1 MVDVILPAPLA
12 LPETIQHSRHGVPA
26 AVWNYRAADGALL
39 FVACRF
45 NKPDGEKEVMPYCG
59 TSSGWAWKAPPNPRP
74 LYGLDRL
81 AGSDGAAPVLL
92 VEGEKTADAAAVLF
106 PDHVAVTWQG
116 GSSATGKADWSALQG
131 RVVVIWPDHDDAGR
145 KASTALHRA
154 LQGIAASVAAVV
166 VPDHWP
172 NKWDLADPMPDG
184 VTLEALRDMLNA
196 ARTGAADPDPEQE
209 RQAYDVALLNL
220 AGMDRHS
227 LDYQREMEV
236 VKRRFS
242 VGALAIKQA
251 VAVKRS
257 DLERRQAR
265 EAGEETANATA
276 SGLDP
281 DHKGR
286 EDLFIS
292 AADLPD
298 TATALAHHLQRLPD
312 LFERGGPVRL
322 AFDAQRKG
330 MMAEPLGI
338 DGVVNQAHRVCR
350 PWRYRRDRDV
360 LIPEAATLPE
370 RVAKLY
376 LAQRGSW
383 GLPPLDGIASAPLLS
398 DDGSLRVADGYD
410 PTTRMWCERMPVVD
424 GLADAPSR
432 DEAAAALLRLRRFL
446 RTFAFADAI
455 KVRPTGE
462 AVDTVDLERDPGQDE
477 SAALIGIMTAVC
489 RPSLDTAPAVLY
501 RAPAISG
508 AGTGKGLLVRTTAAI
523 AFGMAPSA
531 MTGGGTPEE
540 REKRIT
546 AALME
551 AGPVLFLDNVN
562 GTALKSDTLASAIT
576 ERPASVRPLGSSK
589 TVLLNAT
596 AFIACTGNGLTL
608 SEDLARR
615 FLVVELDAGTEDPE
629 ARSFQNDVVGDALAQ
644 RGDLL
649 RDVLTIWRWGRQN
662 PQTLKKGR
670 PMSFPQWMAWCR
682 DPLLTLGCADPAAR
696 IAEVKARDPQRMR
709 LAELFHAWWAR
720 HHDMPMAVKGLAEDV
735 KELADPLNRGRQAL
749 AASIAKLAGT
759 RAAGFALERVNT
771 AGKWSADLYKLTRT
785 ATDDETDAASGA
797 RDGQDH
803 RGHRE
808 HRGAAPDHRQETANR
823 ARDVDPYAHSSAREH
838 RDGIGGG
845 PMPPKPTA
853 SLGSGWSE
861 PL

>member
-12 LPETIQHSRHGVPA
+12 LPETIQHARHGVPA

-45 NKPDGEKEVMPYCG
+45 NKPDGGKEVMPYCA
-59 TSSGWAWKAPPNPRP
+59 TSSGWAWRAPPDPRP

-81 AGSDGAAPVLL
+81 AVLPDSPVLI
-92 VEGEKTADAAAVLF
+92 VEGEKTADAAAALF
-106 PDHVAVTWQG
+106 PDHVAMTWQG
-116 GSSATGKADWSALQG
+116 GSNATGKACWSVLQG
-131 RVVVIWPDHDDAGR
+131 RVVAMWPDHDDAGQKAASAVR
-145 KASTALHRA
+145 KAL
-154 LQGIAASVAAVV
+154 LGIAASVAVVV

-172 NKWDLADPMPDG
+172 NKWDLADPLPDG
-184 VTLEALRDMLNA
+184 VTLETLRAMLNA
-196 ARTGAADPDPEQE
+196 AHATTAEPDPEQE
-209 RQAYDVALLNL
+209 RQAYDAALLNL
-220 AGMDRHS
+220 AGMERHS
-227 LDYQREMEV
+227 LDYQREFDA
-236 VKRRFS
+236 VKRRFK
-242 VGALAIKQA
+242 VGAMAIKQA
-251 VAVKRS
+251 VAVKRA
-257 DLERRQAR
+257 DIDRRQAM
-265 EAGEETANATA
+265 EAGEEIDGATA

-281 DHKGR
+281 DPKGR

-298 TATALAHHLQRLPD
+298 TAAELAQYLQRLPD

-350 PWRYRRDRDV
+350 PWRYRRDRDM

-376 LAQRGSW
+376 LAARGSW
-383 GLPPLDGIASAPLLS
+383 GLNPLDGIASAPLLS

-410 PTTRMWCERMPVVD
+410 PTTRMWCERMPVVE
-424 GLADAPSR
+424 GLPDMPSR
-432 DEAAAALLRLRRFL
+432 EDAAAALLRLRTFL
-446 RTFAFADAI
+446 RTFAFGDAI
-455 KVRPTGE
+455 KVRLPGE
-462 AVDTVDLERDPGQDE
+462 AVDTVDLTMPPGHDE
-477 SAALIGIMTAVC
+477 SAALIGVMTAVC

-629 ARSFQNDVVGDALAQ
+629 ARSFQNDIVDDAMAH
-644 RGDLL
+644 RGELL
-649 RDVLTIWRWGRQN
+649 RDVLTIWRWGRLN
-662 PQTLKKGR
+662 PTALKKGR
-670 PMSFPQWMAWCR
+670 PMSFRQWMAWCR
-682 DPLLTLGCADPAAR
+682 DPLLTLGCADPAER

-709 LAELFHAWWAR
+709 LAELFRAWWQH
-720 HHDMPMAVKGLAEDV
+720 HHDTPMAVKGLADDV
-735 KELADPLNRGRQAL
+735 KEWADPLNRGRQAL

-771 AGKWSADLYKLTRT
+771 AGRWSADLYKLSRT
-785 ATDDETDAASGA
+785 EIDAPSGA
-797 RDGQDH
+797 SHGEEH

-808 HRGAAPDHRQETANR
+808 HRGAVQADPPKTANP
-823 ARDVDPYAHSSAREH
+823 AADADPYAHSGASEH
-838 RDGIGGG
+838 REGIGGG
-845 PMPPKPTA
+845 SLPPKA
-853 SLGSGWSE
+853 ADNLGSGWAE

>member
-45 NKPDGEKEVMPYCG
+45 NKPDGGKDVMPYCG
-59 TSSGWAWKAPPNPRP
+59 TASGWTWKAPPHPRP

-81 AGSDGAAPVLL
+81 AGDGAAPVLL
-92 VEGEKTADAAAVLF
+92 VEGEKAADAAAVLF
-106 PDHVAVTWQG
+106 PDHVAMTWQG
-116 GSSATGKADWSALQG
+116 GSNATGKADWTALQG

-145 KASTALHRA
+145 KASTAIQRA
-154 LQGIAASVAAVV
+154 LQDIAASVAVVV

-172 NKWDLADPMPDG
+172 GKWDLADDMPDG
-184 VTLEALRDMLNA
+184 VTLEVLRDMLNA
-196 ARTGAADPDPEQE
+196 AHAGAAESDPEQE
-209 RQAYDVALLNL
+209 REAYNAALLNL
-220 AGMDRHS
+220 AAMDRHS
-227 LDYQREMEV
+227 LDYQREFEA
-236 VKRRFS
+236 VKRRFR
-242 VGALAIKQA
+242 VGAMAIKHA
-251 VAVKRS
+251 VAVKRT
-257 DLERRQAR
+257 DLKRAQAM
-265 EAGEETANATA
+265 EAGEEMAGPGQ

-298 TATALAHHLQRLPD
+298 TAAELAQHLQRLPD

-322 AFDAQRKG
+322 AYDAQRKG

-376 LAQRGSW
+376 LAGRGSW

-398 DDGSLRVADGYD
+398 EDGSLRVADGYD

-424 GLADAPSR
+424 GLPDAPSR
-432 DEAAAALLRLRRFL
+432 DDAAAALWRLRSFL

-455 KVRPTGE
+455 KVRLAGE
-462 AVDTVDLERDPGQDE
+462 TVDTVDLERDPGQDE

-629 ARSFQNDVVGDALAQ
+629 ARSFQNDVVADALAL
-644 RGDLL
+644 RGDML

-662 PQTLKKGR
+662 PQSLTKGR
-670 PMSFPQWMAWCR
+670 PMSFRRWMAWCR

-696 IAEVKARDPQRMR
+696 IAEVKARDPHRMR
-709 LAELFHAWWAR
+709 LAELFRAWWAR
-720 HHDMPMAVKGLAEDV
+720 HHDVPMAVKN
-735 KELADPLNRGRQAL
+735 LADEVKDMADPTNRRQAL

-759 RAAGFALERVNT
+759 RAAGFALERVKT
-771 AGKWSADLYKLTRT
+771 AGVWSADLYKLTRT
-785 ATDDETDAASGA
+785 TTDDETDAAPGA
-797 RDGQDH
+797 RNGEDH
-803 RGHRE
+803 RGHRD
-808 HRGAAPDHRQETANR
+808 HRGAAPGHRQETANR
-823 ARDVDPYAHSSAREH
+823 ARDADPYGHSGTLEH
-838 RDGIGGG
+838 REGIGGG
-845 PMPPKPTA
+845 PMPPKPTEI
-853 SLGSGWSE
+853 LGSGWSE

>member
-12 LPETIQHSRHGVPA
+12 LPENIQHSRHGVPA
-26 AVWNYRAADGALL
+26 AIWNYRAADGALL

-45 NKPDGEKEVMPYCG
+45 NKADGGKEVLPYCG

-81 AGSDGAAPVLL
+81 AARPDAPVLI
-92 VEGEKTADAAAVLF
+92 VEGEKTADAAAALF
-106 PDHVAVTWQG
+106 PDHVAMTWQG
-116 GSSATGKADWSALQG
+116 GSNSTGKADWSGLHG
-131 RVVVIWPDHDDAGR
+131 RMLVMWPDHDDAGR
-145 KASTALHRA
+145 KAAAAVRRA
-154 LQGIAASVAAVV
+154 LQGLAASVTVV
-166 VPDHWP
+166 EVPNDWP
-172 NKWDLADPMPDG
+172 DKWDVADPLPDG

-196 ARTGAADPDPEQE
+196 AHASVAEPDPEQE
-209 RQAYDVALLNL
+209 RQAYDAALLNL
-220 AGMDRHS
+220 AGLERHG
-227 LDYQREMEV
+227 LDYPRAFDA
-236 VKRRFS
+236 VKRRFKVS
-242 VGALAIKQA
+242 SLAIRQA
-251 VAVKRS
+251 VAVKRA
-257 DLERRQAR
+257 DIDRRQAM
-265 EAGEETANATA
+265 EAGEGMASATA

-281 DHKGR
+281 DPKGR

-298 TATALAHHLQRLPD
+298 TAAELAQHLQRLPD

-322 AFDAQRKG
+322 AYDAQRKG

-338 DGVVNQAHRVCR
+338 DGVVNQTHRVCR
-350 PWRYRRDRDV
+350 PWRYRREGNM
-360 LIPEAATLPE
+360 LIPQPATLPE

-376 LAQRGSW
+376 LAARGSW

-398 DDGSLRVADGYD
+398 EDGSLRVADGYD
-410 PTTRMWCERMPVVD
+410 HATRMWCERMPVVE
-424 GLADAPSR
+424 GLPDMPR
-432 DEAAAALLRLRRFL
+432 REDAAAALLRLRTFL
-446 RTFAFADAI
+446 RTFAFGDAI
-455 KVRPTGE
+455 KVRLPGE
-462 AVDTVDLERDPGQDE
+462 AVDTVDITLPPGQDE
-477 SAALIGIMTAVC
+477 SAALIGVMTAVC

-629 ARSFQNDVVGDALAQ
+629 ARSFDNDIVADATAQ

-662 PQTLKKGR
+662 PDSLRKGR
-670 PMSFPQWMAWCR
+670 PMSFRQWMAWCR

-709 LAELFHAWWAR
+709 LAELFRAWWQH
-720 HHDMPMAVKGLAEDV
+720 HHDTPMAVKGLADDV
-735 KELADPLNRGRQAL
+735 KELADPAQRGRQAL
-749 AASIAKLAGT
+749 ASAIGKLAGT

-771 AGKWSADLYKLTRT
+771 VGKWSADLYKLTRT
-785 ATDDETDAASGA
+785 NTDAEPHASSGA
-797 RDGQDH
+797 SNGQDH

-808 HRGAAPDHRQETANR
+808 HRGAAPADPQETANR
-823 ARDVDPYAHSSAREH
+823 AGDADPYARPGSSEH
-838 RDGIGGG
+838 REGIGGG
-845 PMPPKPTA
+845 PIPPKAPENPGA
-853 SLGSGWSE
+853 GWSE